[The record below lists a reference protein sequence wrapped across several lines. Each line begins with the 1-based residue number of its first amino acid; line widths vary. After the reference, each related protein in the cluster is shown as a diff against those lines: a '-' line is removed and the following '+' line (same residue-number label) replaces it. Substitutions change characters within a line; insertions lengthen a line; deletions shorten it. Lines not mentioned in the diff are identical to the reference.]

1 MADDLPSERIE
12 DGETLG
18 RSVFRSTAAKRA
30 KRDGTI
36 IRDVFLVRR
45 EDDSVSVDRMDYE
58 AAETMAALADARG
71 RERGDTFYGWAS
83 LSASEARADDAE
95 FARVVRATPLP
106 DNPCHADI
114 VMLISAELSDEE
126 RRDVQKQHAVALAAV
141 AEWRPRPSGDTGI

>member
-30 KRDGTI
+30 RRDGTI

-45 EDDSVSVDRMDYE
+45 EDDSVSVDRMDCE

-71 RERGDTFYGWAS
+71 REEM
-83 LSASEARADDAE
+83 LSMVGLR
-95 FARVVRATPLP
+95 
-106 DNPCHADI
+106 
-114 VMLISAELSDEE
+114 
-126 RRDVQKQHAVALAAV
+126 
-141 AEWRPRPSGDTGI
+141 